1 MSAATKVRK
10 DSLSGAQKCAVL
22 CIALGAAGAAKVL
35 QQLAPAEVERV
46 TREIAA
52 MGTPDPD
59 LVRTVLEE
67 FRDASRRPMAA
78 PRGGA
83 DYAST
88 VLEQAVGAAR
98 ARPMLARIAEQ
109 GSSGLARLQ
118 QASPGTLAGLLREEH
133 PQTVAVVL
141 AQLSDDASLAL
152 LEALGPERARDVL
165 YRVARLGPV
174 SADTLG
180 VIERELL
187 ARLVARPAAAVE
199 SHGEGGPERV
209 ARILNRAG
217 EKLEKPVME
226 ELERRDHAI
235 AARVK
240 NAMFTFEDLLR
251 VGAAGIQRVLREIDG
266 KELALALKVASDEL
280 KAHLRKGMSE
290 RAASALDEEIEMMG
304 PVRVKDVEAAH
315 ARIVESVRALAQSGE
330 IQIEG
335 QGGGDELV

>member
-1 MSAATKVRK
+1 VSAATRARQEN
-10 DSLSGAQKCAVL
+10 LSGAQKCAVL
-22 CIALGAAGAAKVL
+22 CIALGAAGAARVL
-35 QQLAPAEVERV
+35 QQLAPDEVERV
-46 TREIAA
+46 TREIAS
-52 MGTPDPD
+52 MGTPDPE
-59 LVRTVLEE
+59 LVRTVLED
-67 FRDASRRPMAA
+67 FREASRRPA
-78 PRGGA
+78 PVVRGGA
-83 DYAST
+83 DFASQ

-109 GSSGLARLQ
+109 GASGLSRLR
-118 QASPGTLAGLLREEH
+118 QATPETLAGLLREEH

-141 AQLSDDASLAL
+141 AQLPDDASIAL
-152 LEALGPERARDVL
+152 LEALGSDRAREVL
-165 YRVARLGPV
+165 WRVARLGPV
-174 SADTLG
+174 SSETLNL
-180 VIERELL
+180 IERELL
-187 ARLVARPAAAVE
+187 ARLVARPAAAE

-209 ARILNRAG
+209 ARLLNLAG

-226 ELERRDHAI
+226 ELERRDAEI
-235 AARVK
+235 AGKVRQS
-240 NAMFTFEDLLR
+240 MFTFEDLLR
-251 VGAAGIQRVLREIDG
+251 VGSAGVQRILREIDG

-330 IQIEG
+330 IQIAG